1 MSIVAPGLRLP
12 EWRADRRNARY
23 VPALRLAEI
32 VLANAS
38 AETGPSGLQMA
49 AFVVD
54 MARVYEDFVGTALTE
69 ALARYPGGTRLQYPS
84 RLDLPEGDGR
94 PRISMAVDVVHTVRG
109 RPTLVF
115 DAKYKAASPTG
126 TYPNADHYQMLAY
139 CTALKV
145 PTAWLVYANG
155 PQGRRRIVNSDV
167 DGDGALAGPV
177 HRTSRSAGAGG
188 RARRNG
194 LGRGNCAGS
203 SRYPTTTGVR
213 KHCLPEG

>member
-1 MSIVAPGLRLP
+1 M
-12 EWRADRRNARY
+12 
-23 VPALRLAEI
+23 PALRLAEI

-38 AETGPSGLQMA
+38 AETGPAGLQMA

-54 MARVYEDFVGTALTE
+54 MAKVYEDFVGTALTE

-94 PRISMAVDVVHTVRG
+94 PGISMAVDVVHTVRG
-109 RPTLVF
+109 RPTLAF

-167 DGDGALAGPV
+167 TVMEHSLDLSTGPADLLAQVDALAA
-177 HRTSRSAGAGG
+177 TAWDEATA
-188 RARRNG
+188 RAVPATRLRP
-194 LGRGNCAGS
+194 A
-203 SRYPTTTGVR
+203 
-213 KHCLPEG
+213 